1 MLSMEERKIIARLL
15 LQEEEAQVE
24 EQRPPQDRSRDHLGR
39 YAKESFDQPEEFRSR
54 SIKLSKIRGSYNS
67 YNVVDDV
74 DVDLMICGA
83 IILLFAIVL

>member
-15 LQEEEAQVE
+15 LQEEEAPAE
-24 EQRPPQDRSRDHLGR
+24 ERPQQDRSRDHLGR
-39 YAKESFDQPEEFRSR
+39 YARESSDQPEEFRSR
-54 SIKLSKIRGSYNS
+54 SIKLRRIRDSYNS